1 MNYLY
6 TNVFLSEI
14 KKLIKWK
21 PTMPEVVDVIEI
33 WNSYCEVPQKE
44 EQQNIEWPILFYSK
58 FIFLLF
64 IYVMLNK

>member
-1 MNYLY
+1 
-6 TNVFLSEI
+6 
-14 KKLIKWK
+14 
-21 PTMPEVVDVIEI
+21 MPEVVDVIEI

>member
-6 TNVFLSEI
+6 TNDFLSEI
-14 KKLIKWK
+14 DKLIEWK

-33 WNSYCEVPQKE
+33 WNNCCEVPQKE
-44 EQQNIEWPILFYSK
+44 EKQSIKWPILFYSK